1 MKDNTIE
8 KISNFKIP
16 TINVLN
22 FLKFINMTKLS
33 KISKPS
39 KVVSKASKTSKAFNV
54 LKPSKAFK
62 ELKTLKDL
70 KSPNDIKYNKL
81 SSNIYNERSSV
92 FIKDIK
98 KKSILN
104 NITKYFKNK
113 KEEGKKRY
121 TLNDR
126 IDYYKYVIRS
136 LKKVNNTECLEKK
149 LFDGKQGYT
158 IKNIIDMV
166 TKIGTES
173 QYGVIFLTKINNKL
187 DAFSIASKIMPNTTY
202 NYNEV
207 LLMKHITKEII
218 VKKKSRHFVMMY
230 KYCVCKKKEVDKNIK
245 IVCINELAHGD
256 LRTLMEK
263 KEVIIHNDI
272 ITNLLFQTLIS
283 IGSFHNL
290 IRYLHKDTHDGN
302 FLYQTN
308 NEKGYY
314 DYLFQGQHYYLKSC
328 GYNIMIYDF
337 GLSSKIDDSR
347 LSNYSNNI
355 SNIPTDYINICNA
368 FINKQMGGWGMYED
382 LPNNEF
388 CSLVKDIKISLNEIR
403 DIQPFYKDERGY
415 FKYVIQTVLI
425 KYSRN
430 GLLLTKRPLNVINII
445 PFNID

>member
-1 MKDNTIE
+1 MQNNTIDN
-8 KISNFKIP
+8 KLNINKNSNFKLP
-16 TINVLN
+16 KINVLN
-22 FLKFINMTKLS
+22 FVKFINMTKLS
-33 KISKPS
+33 KA
-39 KVVSKASKTSKAFNV
+39 SKASKISNIPKV
-54 LKPSKAFK
+54 LNG
-62 ELKTLKDL
+62 L
-70 KSPNDIKYNKL
+70 KSPKDIKYNKL
-81 SSNIYNERSSV
+81 SSDIFNERSSV

-98 KKSILN
+98 KNSILN
-104 NITKYFKNK
+104 NITKYLKNK
-113 KEEGKKRY
+113 KKESKKKY

-126 IDYYKYVIRS
+126 IDYYKYVIKS

-149 LFDGKQGYT
+149 LFAGKQGYT

-173 QYGVIFLTKINNKL
+173 EYGVIFLTKINNKL
-187 DAFSIASKIMPNTTY
+187 DAFSIASKIMPNTTN

-230 KYCVCKKKEVDKNIK
+230 KYCVCKKKEVDENIK

-263 KEVIIHNDI
+263 RDVIIHNDI

-308 NEKGYY
+308 TEKGYY

-337 GLSSKIDDSR
+337 GLSSQIDDSR
-347 LSNYSNNI
+347 LSNYYNNI

-368 FINKQMGGWGMYED
+368 FINKKMGGWGMYED
-382 LPNNEF
+382 LPNNQF
-388 CSLVKDIKISLNEIR
+388 CSLVRDIKISLNEIR
-403 DIQPFYKDERGY
+403 DIAPFYNNQRGY
-415 FKYVIQTVLI
+415 FKYVIETVLI
-425 KYSRN
+425 KHSPY
-430 GLLLTKRPLNVINII
+430 GLLLTKRPLNVINIK

>member
-1 MKDNTIE
+1 M
-8 KISNFKIP
+8 
-16 TINVLN
+16 
-22 FLKFINMTKLS
+22 
-33 KISKPS
+33 
-39 KVVSKASKTSKAFNV
+39 
-54 LKPSKAFK
+54 
-62 ELKTLKDL
+62 
-70 KSPNDIKYNKL
+70 IK
-81 SSNIYNERSSV
+81 
-92 FIKDIK
+92 
-98 KKSILN
+98 
-104 NITKYFKNK
+104 
-113 KEEGKKRY
+113 
-121 TLNDR
+121 
-126 IDYYKYVIRS
+126 S

-173 QYGVIFLTKINNKL
+173 EYGVIFLTKINNKL
-187 DAFSIASKIMPNTTY
+187 DAFSIASKIMPNTTN

-230 KYCVCKKKEVDKNIK
+230 KYCVCKKKEVDENIK

-263 KEVIIHNDI
+263 RDVIIHNDI

-308 NEKGYY
+308 TEKGYY

-337 GLSSKIDDSR
+337 GLSQKIDS
-347 LSNYSNNI
+347 SKNYKLGYIGFSK
-355 SNIPTDYINICNA
+355 DYARICNA
-368 FINKQMGGWGMYED
+368 FMSKIYGWGQYDD
-382 LPNNEF
+382 LPNLNNN
-388 CSLVKDIKISLNEIR
+388 VKIIRLRTLLNNISTIN
-403 DIQPFYKDERGY
+403 YKDY
-415 FKYVIQTVLI
+415 FKKIIEQVFIPL
-425 KYSRN
+425 SPN
-430 GLLLTKRPLNVINII
+430 GMWITERPQNVINKVAFVIS
-445 PFNID
+445 